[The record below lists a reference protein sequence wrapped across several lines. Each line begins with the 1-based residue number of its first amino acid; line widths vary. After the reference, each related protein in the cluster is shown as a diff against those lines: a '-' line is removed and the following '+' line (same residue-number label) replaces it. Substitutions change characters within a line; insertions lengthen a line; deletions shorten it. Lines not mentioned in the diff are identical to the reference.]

1 VLSAAPGD
9 VLNNRNKKLVAVVDD
24 DAIMLKS
31 IISLLDAHGFSPRG
45 FVSAEAFLEGDGVTE
60 AACLV
65 LDVHLDGM
73 SGIDLGRQLAVSG
86 CALPVIFITA
96 SEDEDTE
103 REATANGCIAY
114 LRKPFSGG
122 MLIDAI
128 EKAMR

>member
-1 VLSAAPGD
+1 MND
-9 VLNNRNKKLVAVVDD
+9 RKKILVAVVDD

-31 IISLLDAHGFSPRG
+31 LLSLLDAHGYSPQG
-45 FVSAEAFLEGDGVTE
+45 FVSAETFLEGDSVSE
-60 AACLV
+60 AGCLV

-86 CALPVIFITA
+86 YALPVIFITA
-96 SEDEDTE
+96 SEDEDSE
-103 REATANGCIAY
+103 REATANGCVAY

-128 EKAMR
+128 KKAIR

>member
-1 VLSAAPGD
+1 MS
-9 VLNNRNKKLVAVVDD
+9 NRKKTLIAVVDD

-31 IISLLDAHGFSPRG
+31 LLSLLDAHGYSPQG
-45 FVSAEAFLEGDGVTE
+45 FVSAEAFLQGDGVTE

-65 LDVHLDGM
+65 LDINLDGM

-96 SEDEDTE
+96 SEDVDTE
-103 REATANGCIAY
+103 REATASGCVAY